1 MNKKLVV
8 SMLIIGGILFLGGIS
23 YADELKESLELYL
36 QDPSMDFL
44 GHEFEKILFEKIK
57 NGDNYFIEEL
67 TFILDDIKTM
77 PLQIKAY
84 YNILTQKTNMAVYGS
99 LGFTYGTKIAMGA
112 KEFGG
117 MMVKLFKLVAK

>member
-8 SMLIIGGILFLGGIS
+8 SILIIGGILFLGGIS
-23 YADELKESLELYL
+23 YADELKKSLELYL

-57 NGDNYFIEEL
+57 NGDNHFIEEL
-67 TFILDDIKTM
+67 TFILEDIKTM

-99 LGFTYGTKIAMGA
+99 LGFTYGTKVAMGA
-112 KEFGG
+112 KEFGE
-117 MMVKLFKLVAK
+117 MMFKLFKLVAK